1 MPQSSSTLRWTGM
14 HQPRIASGGGQVW
27 TCLICC
33 TSLSLRWN
41 ARSSWGASKQPAI
54 LCLSR
59 WLLSGLTSEQKTHR
73 ESSIGPSGM
82 QTHSFCGKCTDS
94 SWRFQSYFVPKSMV
108 QNVHWNF
115 LVGLAGLRKTFF
127 ATTLPGSRRRLR
139 PLRDPRLSRE
149 STLADEEFEVEL
161 GVLSQTDALTLP
173 ARQRGLIGRFII
185 LAAFL
190 TAFSEIPS
198 SSGEVDKKRSM
209 GPCSLGGVG
218 ICTPA
223 FSLDTRGSFRALEFA
238 KNVWIWRIDS
248 PVSMASFC
256 ISSFGTY
263 GSSLWHSKHSVSRFF
278 DFGDSRRL
286 LFLTLPSSSSG
297 KGEIRWTEV
306 FEESGCGASSHE
318 RPDSIRSHCSSSAP
332 VGSPNHHSSFTVRSG
347 KAAPIELSRKHLVS
361 VAAVWS
367 LFVCMS
373 LLDAGDLHGV
383 SVYAAQSTHPTA
395 HVHNP
400 WTTPSLYRLSNISS
414 R

>member
-1 MPQSSSTLRWTGM
+1 
-14 HQPRIASGGGQVW
+14 
-27 TCLICC
+27 
-33 TSLSLRWN
+33 
-41 ARSSWGASKQPAI
+41 
-54 LCLSR
+54 
-59 WLLSGLTSEQKTHR
+59 
-73 ESSIGPSGM
+73 
-82 QTHSFCGKCTDS
+82 
-94 SWRFQSYFVPKSMV
+94 MV

-238 KNVWIWRIDS
+238 KNV
-248 PVSMASFC
+248 
-256 ISSFGTY
+256 
-263 GSSLWHSKHSVSRFF
+263 
-278 DFGDSRRL
+278 
-286 LFLTLPSSSSG
+286 
-297 KGEIRWTEV
+297 
-306 FEESGCGASSHE
+306 
-318 RPDSIRSHCSSSAP
+318 
-332 VGSPNHHSSFTVRSG
+332 
-347 KAAPIELSRKHLVS
+347 
-361 VAAVWS
+361 
-367 LFVCMS
+367 
-373 LLDAGDLHGV
+373 
-383 SVYAAQSTHPTA
+383 
-395 HVHNP
+395 
-400 WTTPSLYRLSNISS
+400 
-414 R
+414 